1 MKCLVCK
8 EFETEDGTTKVTL
21 IRGELKVRVKNIPAR
36 ICPNCGEA
44 YVDEEA
50 VEQLLKSGE

>member
-21 IRGELKVRVKNIPAR
+21 ARGELKVRVKNIPAR
-36 ICPNCGEA
+36 ICPNCGEE
-44 YVDEEA
+44 YVDEKA
-50 VEQLLKSGE
+50 AARLLKTEL